1 MNIGTESRADALKRL
16 REQHQV
22 GFKATQLLLKDLQAV
37 RKEMRQAMKSG
48 PKTVPELAEVVGLP
62 ASQVLWHI
70 AAMKKYGLIV
80 ETGLDENYYRYA
92 LAEESKK

>member
-1 MNIGTESRADALKRL
+1 MNTGTESRADALKRL
-16 REQHQV
+16 REQHQI
-22 GFKATQLLLKDLQAV
+22 GFKATQVLLKELQAV

-48 PKTVPELAEVVGLP
+48 PKTVPELAEIIKLP

-80 ETGLDENYYRYA
+80 ETGLDGNYYRYT
-92 LAEESKK
+92 LAEETKK

>member
-1 MNIGTESRADALKRL
+1 MNTGTESRAAALKRL

-22 GFKATQLLLKDLQAV
+22 GFKATQVLLKELQAV

-48 PKTVPELAEVVGLP
+48 PKTVPELAAVVSLP

-70 AAMKKYGLIV
+70 AAMKKYGLVV